1 MGVHW
6 AYNATMNMKDQV
18 EIIDLRTLFPLDEE
32 TIMKSVKKTGKCLV
46 VTEEPSNNSFALALA
61 GKIQEQC
68 FQFLDA
74 PVMTLGSE
82 NVPAVPL
89 NSTLEETMIPSVEKV
104 KAKINELLN
113 Y

>member
-1 MGVHW
+1 
-6 AYNATMNMKDQV
+6 
-18 EIIDLRTLFPLDEE
+18 
-32 TIMKSVKKTGKCLV
+32 
-46 VTEEPSNNSFALALA
+46 LALA

-74 PVMTLGSE
+74 PVTTLGSE